1 MLSSKY
7 WITNCILL
15 TILAFSTFVPALAF
29 AAPLDNSE
37 KNWLNMN
44 GNTWAWNYSPETQ
57 INKDNVQNLEV
68 KWIFPISSIAT
79 SGPKGYVSLQPGDGS
94 STPPLVK
101 NGKVYIT
108 TNYQMV
114 IALDGKTGKQLWKNS
129 YDINITQAVQR
140 LPLTPAT
147 FGGVHNHGFRYW
159 ETGNALI
166 NRGIACDFY
175 GVDADTGKTSFWV
188 QDLCKDIP
196 GNLYKY
202 NTVYAGAKSG
212 SIGIYEKGNQFIYVL
227 SGAVH
232 SSLSAAGDGR
242 HVTMG
247 IDTTTKNILWRVFSA
262 PPQDVPTKD
271 WALQEC
277 NIGYFQTFPCSDVA
291 AKNKAGLEWDWAL
304 PDAAPVKWA
313 GVTANWGQLVVDED
327 TGIVYTN
334 TGNQGPYSNM
344 SMTPGP
350 RLYGSTIMAIDMNS
364 GKRIWWLQPFPHDPY
379 DYDCNWSGI
388 LADVKGLGKIYMK
401 GCKEGI
407 LYAMDAKT
415 GKPVWTADVVKEQV
429 KWGQVQAAA
438 AVPQPNG
445 IRAYQPDPYSLHDMR
460 EWNWIS
466 YPAAAPG
473 QAGERCNLPCGLYPH
488 WSNGLF
494 GTDLSYDPDTNTL
507 FQYASGQQV
516 TLLKENS
523 MKDGASL
530 MSTRGYSISN
540 STIVARDAATGNVKW
555 TWFYKFSTQ
564 RSHLVVTSDMLLT
577 GFTDGYM
584 RFFDKSSGK
593 LLREMNVGTHMV
605 NGFSTG
611 QDSDGKQKL
620 FGVIGVGDATSSR
633 VYPSPTAGGAVIA
646 LGLSENPAGAAQQ
659 TTTTVTTTSATTI
672 TTATTS
678 TVTTTSATT
687 VTSATTNTVTTTK
700 AATTTVTTSAPAQTI
715 TSQTTVTSQITQTQT
730 ETSGLPAE
738 VTYAA
743 VGVAVIA
750 IAAAAVLVMRKK

>member
-1 MLSSKY
+1 MKYSSNYRLTLLS
-7 WITNCILL
+7 
-15 TILAFSTFVPALAF
+15 ILAILSFSTVIPAIAF

-57 INKDNVQNLEV
+57 INKNNVNQLEV
-68 KWIFPISSIAT
+68 KWIFPISSVAN
-79 SGPKGYVSLQPGDGS
+79 SGPKGYTNLKPGDGS
-94 STPPLVK
+94 STPPLVR

-114 IALDGKTGKQLWKNS
+114 VALDGKTGKQLWKNS
-129 YDINITQAVQR
+129 YDLNITDASTR
-140 LPLTPAT
+140 LPLAMAS

-159 ETGNALI
+159 AGGNALI

-175 GVDADTGKTSFWV
+175 GVDADTGKTSFWI

-196 GNLYKY
+196 GNVWKY
-202 NTVYAGAKSG
+202 NTVYAGVKSG

-227 SGAVH
+227 SGAIH
-232 SSLSAAGDGR
+232 SNLSPGGDGR

-247 IDTTTKNILWRVFSA
+247 IDITSKNILWRVYSA

-277 NIGYFQTFPCSDVA
+277 DIGYFQTFPCSDVA
-291 AKNKAGLEWDWAL
+291 AKNRAGLEWDFSL
-304 PDAAPVKWA
+304 PGEKPSKWA

-327 TGIVYTN
+327 TGIIYTN

-344 SMTPGP
+344 TLTPGP
-350 RLYGSTIMAIDMNS
+350 RLYGSTIMAIDANA

-388 LADVKGLGKIYMK
+388 LADVKGLGKVYVK

-415 GKPVWTADVVKEQV
+415 GKPLWTADVVKEQV
-429 KWGQVQAAA
+429 QWGQIQASAA
-438 AVPQPNG
+438 EYQPKG
-445 IRAYQPDPYSLHDMR
+445 IRAYQPDPYSYYDMR

-466 YPAAAPG
+466 YPAKQPG
-473 QAGERCNLPCGLYPH
+473 QPGDKCNLPCGLYPH

-494 GTDLSYDPDTNTL
+494 ATDLSYDPDTNTF

-516 TLLKENS
+516 TLLRENS
-523 MKDGASL
+523 YVEGASL
-530 MSTRGYSISN
+530 MSTRGFTISN
-540 STIVARDAATGNVKW
+540 STIVARDAATGKVKW
-555 TWFYKFSTQ
+555 TWLYKFSTQ
-564 RSHLVVTSDMLLT
+564 RSHLVITSDLVLA

-584 RFFDKSSGK
+584 RFFDKEKGT
-593 LLREMNVGTHMV
+593 LLREMNLGSHMV
-605 NGFSTG
+605 NGFTTG
-611 QDSDGKQKL
+611 QDADGKQKL
-620 FGVIGVGDATSSR
+620 FGVIGVGDATAAR
-633 VYPSPTAGGAVIA
+633 LYPSPTAGGVVIA
-646 LGLSENPAGAAQQ
+646 LGLSEAAAS
-659 TTTTVTTTSATTI
+659 TATTTVTTTS
-672 TTATTS
+672 ATTS

-687 VTSATTNTVTTTK
+687 ITSATTQTLTTTSATTVTSTKAPQTTTITTAGATQTVTTTRE
-700 AATTTVTTSAPAQTI
+700 VT
-715 TSQTTVTSQITQTQT
+715 QTT
-730 ETSGLPAE
+730 GLPAE

-750 IAAAAVLVMRKK
+750 LAAAAVLVMRKK

>member
-1 MLSSKY
+1 
-7 WITNCILL
+7 
-15 TILAFSTFVPALAF
+15 
-29 AAPLDNSE
+29 
-37 KNWLNMN
+37 
-44 GNTWAWNYSPETQ
+44 
-57 INKDNVQNLEV
+57 
-68 KWIFPISSIAT
+68 
-79 SGPKGYVSLQPGDGS
+79 
-94 STPPLVK
+94 
-101 NGKVYIT
+101 
-108 TNYQMV
+108 
-114 IALDGKTGKQLWKNS
+114 
-129 YDINITQAVQR
+129 
-140 LPLTPAT
+140 
-147 FGGVHNHGFRYW
+147 
-159 ETGNALI
+159 
-166 NRGIACDFY
+166 
-175 GVDADTGKTSFWV
+175 
-188 QDLCKDIP
+188 
-196 GNLYKY
+196 
-202 NTVYAGAKSG
+202 
-212 SIGIYEKGNQFIYVL
+212 
-227 SGAVH
+227 
-232 SSLSAAGDGR
+232 
-242 HVTMG
+242 
-247 IDTTTKNILWRVFSA
+247 
-262 PPQDVPTKD
+262 
-271 WALQEC
+271 
-277 NIGYFQTFPCSDVA
+277 
-291 AKNKAGLEWDWAL
+291 
-304 PDAAPVKWA
+304 
-313 GVTANWGQLVVDED
+313 
-327 TGIVYTN
+327 
-334 TGNQGPYSNM
+334 
-344 SMTPGP
+344 
-350 RLYGSTIMAIDMNS
+350 
-364 GKRIWWLQPFPHDPY
+364 
-379 DYDCNWSGI
+379 
-388 LADVKGLGKIYMK
+388 
-401 GCKEGI
+401 
-407 LYAMDAKT
+407 
-415 GKPVWTADVVKEQV
+415 
-429 KWGQVQAAA
+429 
-438 AVPQPNG
+438 
-445 IRAYQPDPYSLHDMR
+445 
-460 EWNWIS
+460 
-466 YPAAAPG
+466 
-473 QAGERCNLPCGLYPH
+473 
-488 WSNGLF
+488 
-494 GTDLSYDPDTNTL
+494 L

-715 TSQTTVTSQITQTQT
+715 TSQITQTQT

-750 IAAAAVLVMRKK
+750 LIAAAVLVMRKK